1 MTTRERQE
9 ARERIIQSAI
19 RLFAKR
25 GYSGVGVREIA
36 AEAHV
41 NIAMISYYYQGKI
54 GILAAIMERFYEK
67 YLPLFS
73 HIHDEGLDPDEAV
86 RLIFRN
92 LVNFIRQNF
101 ALAMVVYNELPLD
114 IPEIA
119 DIKARRL
126 SELIEGLGGLVNRFH
141 MNPEDKTRMGM
152 IGPAVMGMVFTHF
165 RVRPVLK
172 MAFKQPLD
180 DVYYEQ
186 LIETLSA
193 VFLYGVHGFSEKRA
207 SRSGSGR
214 V

>member
-1 MTTRERQE
+1 MTIKEKKE
-9 ARERIIQSAI
+9 ARERILNSAI
-19 RLFAKR
+19 TLFSKR

-36 AEAHV
+36 AEANV
-41 NIAMISYYYQGKI
+41 NIAMISYYYKGKI

-73 HIHDEGLDPDEAV
+73 HIHDERLDPDEAV
-86 RLIFRN
+86 QRIFRN

-126 SELIEGLGGLVNRFH
+126 SELIENLGGLVNRFH
-141 MNPEDKTRMGM
+141 MDPEDKTRMGM

-165 RVRPVLK
+165 RIRPVLK

-180 DVYYEQ
+180 DKYYEQ
-186 LIETLSA
+186 LIETLSH
-193 VFLYGVHGFSEKRA
+193 VFLYGVHGLSKQYNTKK
-207 SRSGSGR
+207 G

>member
-1 MTTRERQE
+1 MTTREKQE
-9 ARERIIQSAI
+9 ARERILLSAI
-19 RLFAKR
+19 TLFAKR

-36 AEAHV
+36 AEANV
-41 NIAMISYYYQGKI
+41 NIAMISYYYKGKI

-67 YLPLFS
+67 YLPLFD
-73 HIHDEGLDPDEAV
+73 HIHDAKMSRDEAV

-119 DIKARRL
+119 DMKARRL
-126 SELIEGLGGLVNRFH
+126 SELIENLGGLVNRFH
-141 MNPEDKTRMGM
+141 MDPEDKIGMGM

-172 MAFKQPLD
+172 MAFEQPLD
-180 DVYYEQ
+180 DAYYDQ
-186 LIETLSA
+186 LIETLSSI
-193 VFLYGVHGFSEKRA
+193 FLYGVHGLSIQNNDKK
-207 SRSGSGR
+207 G